1 MLRDLIEEKREYIK
15 NAPYYSDMIESVRK
29 AADKYIETPL
39 KCLPWSDF
47 GRYFETG
54 SRKEYERV
62 YFDRRG
68 RLSSL
73 AVMYIIT
80 REKKYRYALEDAVW
94 AVCDEYSWALPAHL
108 SSSQTCSEQSS
119 SIDLFAA
126 ETGATLSEIYSIC
139 TELSERVRERIA
151 SEVRRR
157 IIQPYLKNRYWWERS
172 DMNWAAVCG
181 GCVGACFIYM
191 AEEEFSEVE
200 ERLISTMK
208 SFLSGYGNDG
218 CCREGAGYWLYGF
231 GYFVWF
237 ADILC
242 EYTSGRINLFSGA
255 KVKRIAEFQQH
266 AMLDE
271 NNTVCFSDCDKKYR
285 HRLSLSHFL
294 RGKYGDIYVPPKSS
308 MIMFGDDPCYRWA
321 GLIRDFFYT
330 SELEGGGDEQNG
342 NVYFSDAQWYI
353 YKGTRY
359 SLAAKCGGNNEPHNH
374 NDIGSFMLCFD
385 GDELLCELGSGEY
398 TADYFGARRYRILN
412 NSSRGHSVPIING
425 RYQEAG
431 AEYIG
436 SVISCSGGSFEAEL
450 SGAYPECGIKSLQR
464 RFECSDK
471 AVIIRDRY
479 RFSEMPESLTERFV
493 SFIRPVIEEGAV
505 IIGGRRLIYNS
516 VLLECAVSEE
526 RYKDHSCCD
535 KTAYFIDLT
544 LREPALSLEFKFVIE

>member
-15 NAPYYSDMIESVRK
+15 NAPYYSEMIERVRA

-39 KCLPWSDF
+39 ECLPWSDF
-47 GRYFETG
+47 SRFFETG

-80 REKKYRYALEDAVW
+80 RDKKYRYALEDTVW

-108 SSSQTCSEQSS
+108 SISQTCSEQSS

-126 ETGATLSEIYSIC
+126 ETGAALSEIYSIC

-157 IIQPYLKNRYWWERS
+157 IIQPYLKNNYWWESS

-181 GCVGACFIYM
+181 GCVGTCFVYM
-191 AEEEFSEVE
+191 AEEEFSGVE

-255 KVKRIAEFQQH
+255 KVKKIAEFQQSVI
-266 AMLDE
+266 LDSH
-271 NNTVCFSDCDKKYR
+271 NTVCFSDCDKGYR

-294 RGKYGDIYVPPKSS
+294 RGKYGDIYIPPKSD
-308 MIMFGDDPCYRWA
+308 MIMFGDDPCFRWA

-330 SELEGGGDEQNG
+330 TEIEGGDYERQNS
-342 NVYFSDAQWYI
+342 VFFPDTQWYI
-353 YKGTRY
+353 YRGTDY
-359 SLAAKCGGNNEPHNH
+359 SFAAKGGCNNEPHNH
-374 NDIGSFMLCFD
+374 NDVGSFMICFN
-385 GDELLCELGSGEY
+385 GEELLCELGCGEY
-398 TADYFGARRYRILN
+398 TAEYFGAMRYKILN

-425 RYQEAG
+425 RYQETG
-431 AEYIG
+431 AEYSG
-436 SVISCSGGSFEAEL
+436 RVISRTGREFEIEL
-450 SGAYPECGIKSLQR
+450 SEAYAQCGMTSLKR
-464 RFECSDK
+464 RFECGDND
-471 AVIIRDRY
+471 ITIRDSY
-479 RFSEMPESLTERFV
+479 IFNKSPESIKERFV
-493 SFIRPVIEEGAV
+493 TFIKPNVVGDTVLIGDRR
-505 IIGGRRLIYNS
+505 IIFDDAK
-516 VLLECAVSEE
+516 LECVLSEE
-526 RYKDHSCCD
+526 SYKDHSCRE
-535 KTAYFIDLT
+535 KTAYFIDFNLLLT
-544 LREPALSLEFKFVIE
+544 SESFELKFIIK